1 MCVCVVCDT
10 VLTCVL
16 WGIMR
21 TLSDEGA
28 LVKAAKELGVVFKA
42 RTPRSII
49 IEVVCTI
56 TIYLSLSLT
65 HSFDCYI
72 LWVYT
77 QDGKEEEYEL
87 LNLLEFNRY
96 STT

>member
-56 TIYLSLSLT
+56 TTSLSLT
-65 HSFDCYI
+65 HSFIVIFSGCI
-72 LWVYT
+72 HRME
-77 QDGKEEEYEL
+77 KRR
-87 LNLLEFNRY
+87 NMNF
-96 STT
+96 

>member
-1 MCVCVVCDT
+1 M
-10 VLTCVL
+10 
-16 WGIMR
+16 
-21 TLSDEGA
+21 
-28 LVKAAKELGVVFKA
+28 KAAKELGVVFKA

-56 TIYLSLSLT
+56 TTSLSLT